1 MGDDRRSFVTQE
13 IDSGRSPA
21 QQARDHLAPLMSSA
35 NPNWETP
42 DSFLD
47 VVRKMGPIMLDPCTT
62 LANPVGASMFHTP
75 DDDGLIRDWYRHGIV
90 GLNFVNPPYGRGLG
104 AWSAKMRDE
113 AKRGAEIVGL
123 LPARTDTKWWQA
135 VTTADAVCFWR
146 GRLKFKGA
154 PSAAPFPSA
163 VPYWGPRAAEF
174 RRVFA
179 PHGWVVFS
187 KQLPLF
193 P

>member
-1 MGDDRRSFVTQE
+1 MADLDALF
-13 IDSGRSPA
+13 
-21 QQARDHLAPLMSSA
+21 SSA
-35 NPNWETP
+35 NPGWQTP
-42 DSFLD
+42 PAFLD
-47 VVRKMGPIMLDPCTT
+47 VVRELGPIGLDPCTT
-62 LANPVGASMFHTP
+62 PANPVGAKLFFHPLPSECACDATK
-75 DDDGLIRDWYRHGIV
+75 DGLESPWHDM
-90 GLNFVNPPYGRGLG
+90 GLVFCNPPYGRGLG

-135 VTTADAVCFWR
+135 ITTADAVCFWR
-146 GRLKFKGA
+146 GRLKFVGA

-163 VPYWGPRAAEF
+163 VPYWGPRPAKF
-174 RRVFA
+174 RRVFE

-187 KQLPLF
+187 KQQSLF